1 MRTYVAQIIIPFLLF
16 FTDPPIAYT
25 AEDLPDL
32 ALQAVTKTHSEII
45 RESPHSWKISVGGDT
60 PAANESIQIEVLEG
74 ISRNPSLRSSGC
86 VDFSSFAAIVR
97 DVTSPDM
104 TEEQKARALW
114 RFTMDN
120 CYGGR
125 WGTSSDGLEHLNVY
139 GYGYCGTFAA
149 VLEPLWWAAGLR
161 ARHLNIGN
169 HAATEVYY
177 DNDWHYLDA
186 HRRCYFL
193 EKNNRSIASLEDLN
207 TDPELWTMKRGRR
220 SSQKGRKKY
229 YYMTMHPRGHGRS
242 PVYSKNF
249 TLEKDNVLTLTW
261 QKNGKW
267 CMARGDEGGDKP
279 SPEPAIY
286 ANGALR
292 FVRDFRK
299 PNTCRE
305 SLVSSKNIDWQDF
318 ASGYLHP
325 ARAKED
331 AYLIYQ
337 VKVPYFIPA
346 ATVAGAF
353 LRRHPEDFVG
363 IDFSTDNGKQWTP
376 IWRAAGVGMVRG
388 EAPTSQTQEVTTR
401 VPWKYS
407 YLIRIRMRSEA
418 SPLNVGAY
426 LLESAADL
434 AYNPKSLPA
443 LKTGENTINFQDEPG
458 PLRLVKVTYRWQ
470 ENLPLR
476 ITKEF
481 PLEGEEVTL
490 SALVS
495 NLGTSSA
502 KRIPVVFYLGD
513 PQRNGVEIGR
523 DVVKRIRPGETAI
536 ARLKWKASRKFLPT
550 GKNWR
555 TNGAS
560 IFVSVDPDNSIKELD
575 DSNNTFSRV
584 VKVLHP
590 PEVRIPSE
598 GFIRFENKQEN
609 PDLITITA
617 TIRNFSNS
625 RSYGFYLTDHAEAT
639 GVVVKFFDGKPNKKN
654 QIGRDLIID
663 RLKPLASDNV
673 SVDWDISKLKGVHRV
688 HVQVFP
694 GNNVIQALGA
704 RHPGEAITTI
714 DLDAYRD
721 CMDIGK

>member
-1 MRTYVAQIIIPFLLF
+1 MRTYVVQIIIPFLLF
-16 FTDPPIAYT
+16 FADPPIAST

-45 RESPHSWKISVGGDT
+45 RKSPHSWKISVGGDT
-60 PAANESIQIEVLEG
+60 PAANKSIQIEVLEG
-74 ISRNPSLRSSGC
+74 ICRNPSLSSSGC
-86 VDFSSFAAIVR
+86 VDFSSFATIVR

-125 WGTSSDGLEHLNVY
+125 WGTCSDGLEHLNVY

-149 VLEPLWWAAGLR
+149 VLEPLWWTAGLR

-193 EKNNRSIASLEDLN
+193 EKDNRSIASLEDLN
-207 TDPELWTMKRGRR
+207 TDPELWSMKRSRP

-249 TLEKDNVLTLTW
+249 TLEKEDVLTFTW

-267 CMARGDEGGDKP
+267 CLARGDEGDNQP
-279 SPEPAIY
+279 APEPAVY
-286 ANGALR
+286 ANGVLR
-292 FVRDFRK
+292 FSRDLREPK
-299 PNTCRE
+299 TCRE
-305 SLVSSKNIDWQDF
+305 GLVSSKNIDWQDF
-318 ASGYLHP
+318 AAGYLHP
-325 ARAKED
+325 VRAKED

-346 ATVAGAF
+346 ATVAGTF
-353 LRRHPEDFVG
+353 LRRHPKDFVG
-363 IDFSTDNGKQWTP
+363 INLSTDNGRRWVP
-376 IWRAAGVGMVRG
+376 LWSAAGTGMVRG
-388 EAPTSQTQEVTTR
+388 EVSTSQTQEVTTR

-407 YLIRIRMRSEA
+407 YLIRIRMRSET
-418 SPLNVGAY
+418 SPLGVGAY
-426 LLESAADL
+426 LLESTADL
-434 AYNPKSLPA
+434 AYNPKSLPS
-443 LKTGENTINFQDEPG
+443 LKTGENTIHFQDEPG
-458 PLRLVKVTYRWQ
+458 PPRLVKVTYRWQ
-470 ENLPLR
+470 ENLPVR

-481 PLEGEEVTL
+481 PLEEEKVTL

-495 NLGTSSA
+495 NLGMSGA
-502 KRIPVVFYLGD
+502 RRIPVVFYLGD
-513 PQRNGVEIGR
+513 PKQNGVEIGR
-523 DVVKRIRPGETAI
+523 DVVKSIRPGETAI
-536 ARLKWKASRKFLPT
+536 ARLKWKASRKLSPT
-550 GKNWR
+550 GKSWR
-555 TNGAS
+555 TTGAS
-560 IFVSVDPDNSIKELD
+560 IFVLVDPDNSIQELD

-598 GFIRFENKQEN
+598 SFIRFENKQEN
-609 PDLITITA
+609 PDLITVTA
-617 TIRNFSNS
+617 TVRNFSNS
-625 RSYGFYLTDHAEAT
+625 RSYGFYLNDHAEAT
-639 GVVVKFFDGKPNKKN
+639 GVVVKFFDGKPHKKN
-654 QIGRDLIID
+654 QIGRKLIID
-663 RLKPLASDNV
+663 RLKPLASESV
-673 SVDWDISKLKGVHRV
+673 SVDWDISKLKGAHRV

-704 RHPGEAITTI
+704 RHPGEAVTTI

-721 CMDIGK
+721 CMDRGK